1 VNNSCFTSTSPFVAI
16 TEPLRLG
23 PARRFN
29 TLYQKDGFPVLMF
42 FFFFHFLFESRV
54 NYQSIRGAVFLVRFR
69 NIMLLRR
76 TGSRRW
82 SCFYSREPLYR
93 LDIGRNRRSSS
104 SSQTVANRTGRVYR
118 AANPRND
125 IGSDGIKEY
134 DAVVIGGGLVGVSIS
149 RLLAQRNVKV
159 CVVEKAHDLGEGAS
173 KSNSAIIHTGTGS
186 RLWTPYSVSIM

>member
-1 VNNSCFTSTSPFVAI
+1 
-16 TEPLRLG
+16 
-23 PARRFN
+23 
-29 TLYQKDGFPVLMF
+29 
-42 FFFFHFLFESRV
+42 
-54 NYQSIRGAVFLVRFR
+54 
-69 NIMLLRR
+69 
-76 TGSRRW
+76 
-82 SCFYSREPLYR
+82 
-93 LDIGRNRRSSS
+93 
-104 SSQTVANRTGRVYR
+104 VYR